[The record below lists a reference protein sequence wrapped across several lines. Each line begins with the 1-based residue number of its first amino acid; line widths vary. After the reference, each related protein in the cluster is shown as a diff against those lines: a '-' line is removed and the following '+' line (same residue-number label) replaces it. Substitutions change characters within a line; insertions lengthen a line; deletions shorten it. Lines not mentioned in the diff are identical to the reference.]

1 MELGEGVTEM
11 LIEWNAGDESA
22 LDRLTPLVYD
32 ELRRRAN
39 TYLRRETNADTLQA
53 TALVHEAYLQIIGFR
68 TIRWENRTHFINTI
82 AMLMRRILVDHARE
96 RDAKKRGAGEREIPI
111 SQAKGMIDNGDI
123 NLVVLDE
130 ALNKFA
136 LKYPR
141 QAKVVELKFF
151 GGLNTSEIT
160 KVMQNFGGETSQRT
174 IERDWTFAKTWLY
187 REMKTN

>member
-1 MELGEGVTEM
+1 
-11 LIEWNAGDESA
+11 
-22 LDRLTPLVYD
+22 
-32 ELRRRAN
+32 
-39 TYLRRETNADTLQA
+39 
-53 TALVHEAYLQIIGFR
+53 
-68 TIRWENRTHFINTI
+68 
-82 AMLMRRILVDHARE
+82 
-96 RDAKKRGAGEREIPI
+96 
-111 SQAKGMIDNGDI
+111 MIDNGDI

-136 LKYPR
+136 LEYPR